1 MKKLFLL
8 TLPVLLLSLLFIG
21 CSNDD
26 DNESSLNFD
35 KTTAVGTWSITSVS
49 GTSEWRWIAQG
60 KELTFNSDGTCKTD
74 FSMENAWKIEDGKI
88 KTYYKPTAEPMLIY
102 SLISTDGSIYNVRVN
117 GTLDESDLS
126 VVIKMK
132 KLK

>member
-1 MKKLFLL
+1 
-8 TLPVLLLSLLFIG
+8 
-21 CSNDD
+21 
-26 DNESSLNFD
+26 
-35 KTTAVGTWSITSVS
+35 
-49 GTSEWRWIAQG
+49 
-60 KELTFNSDGTCKTD
+60 
-74 FSMENAWKIEDGKI
+74 MENAWKIEDGKI